1 MQGSKLN
8 AMMTEAN
15 GLFMLLSRKAVEAS
29 FIPTQAIRVSIR
41 SFHCL
46 PKEFLIPLL
55 PAADARMLRQ
65 LCKPMHDLRGCFRDA
80 AKAWIDGFNQG
91 RF

>member
-41 SFHCL
+41 SLIFFRCL
-46 PKEFLIPLL
+46 SHMTLISE
-55 PAADARMLRQ
+55 
-65 LCKPMHDLRGCFRDA
+65 GSF
-80 AKAWIDGFNQG
+80 
-91 RF
+91 